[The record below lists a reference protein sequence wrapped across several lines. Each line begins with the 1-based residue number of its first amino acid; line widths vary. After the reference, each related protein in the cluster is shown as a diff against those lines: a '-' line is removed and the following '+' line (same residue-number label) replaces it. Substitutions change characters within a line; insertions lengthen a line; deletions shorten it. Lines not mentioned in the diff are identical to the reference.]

1 MAALI
6 PYAFEERLLRA
17 LDHGGDPW
25 FVAGDAAAF
34 LGYRDAY
41 DLTRSMDEDE
51 KGTHS
56 VRTPGGEQEVSIIS
70 EAGLYRAIVQRRA
83 TSAIPA
89 ETREAIARFQRWVFH
104 DVLPSIRRTGAYA
117 PAEPASPPAVASTF
131 KGYFS
136 IGRLIGLDRNQ
147 SALAANRATV
157 SVLGVNPLALMG
169 ATHLLAPAQEH
180 VLTPTEIGRELGGR
194 SGIAANQLLA
204 ERGLQIGKRDAKD
217 RAYWQP
223 TDAGMAYARLYDTGK
238 KHGDGTPVTQVKWR
252 SSVLDALRTPTQL
265 SAPAIPAETA

>member
-1 MAALI
+1 MAAVV
-6 PYAFEERLLRA
+6 PYTFEGRSLRS
-17 LDHGGDPW
+17 LGRDGEPW

-34 LGYRDAY
+34 LGYDHTPHLMRLLED
-41 DLTRSMDEDE
+41 DE
-51 KGTHS
+51 KGVH
-56 VRTPGGEQEVSIIS
+56 RMDTPGGEQEVSIIS
-70 EAGLYRAIVQRRA
+70 EAGLYRVIVQRRA
-83 TSAIPA
+83 TSAIPP

-104 DVLPSIRRTGAYA
+104 DVLPSIRRTGAFA

-180 VLTPTEIGRELGGR
+180 VLTPTDIGRELGGR

-223 TDAGMAYARLYDTGK
+223 TEAGMAYARLYDTGK

-252 SSVLDALRTPTQL
+252 SSVLDALRTPAQL

>member
-1 MAALI
+1 MAALV
-6 PYAFEERLLRA
+6 PFAFEGRSLRA
-17 LDHGGDPW
+17 FDLDGESW

-34 LGYRDAY
+34 LGYAEAK
-41 DLTRSMDEDE
+41 DLTRTLDDDE
-51 KGTHS
+51 KGRHP
-56 VRTPGGEQEVSIIS
+56 VPTPGGEQDVSIIS

-104 DVLPSIRRTGAYA
+104 DVLPSIRRTGVYA
-117 PAEPASPPAVASTF
+117 PAEPANPPAVASTF

-223 TDAGMAYARLYDTGK
+223 TEAGMAYARLYDTGK

-252 SSVLDALRTPTQL
+252 SSVLDALRPPTQL